1 MNTIKST
8 HHSASVSPAIDTN
21 QTRIEIGFPTK
32 EGWVESPA
40 LYTKDALR
48 IAGHPVME
56 AWETGY
62 MTMLADIST
71 RGGGKVLEV
80 GYGMGISARAIQATR
95 RASSHVVIEAHPG
108 VAQRMLADFS
118 AKIEQ
123 RHIHLL
129 TGFWQDITPLL
140 ADETFDGILFDT
152 YPLSQEE
159 IHANHFW
166 FFKEAY
172 RLLKPGGILT
182 YYSDEVNDFSAKHLA
197 KLHEA
202 GFNDIAGQVCDVRP
216 PKDCEYW
223 QHNTILAPI
232 VRKPAAV

>member
-8 HHSASVSPAIDTN
+8 HRSTSVSPVIDTN

-40 LYTKDALR
+40 LYTDRSLR

-56 AWETGY
+56 SWESGY
-62 MTMLADIST
+62 MTMLAEIST
-71 RGGGKVLEV
+71 RNGGKVLEV
-80 GYGMGISARAIQATR
+80 GYGMGISARAIQATH
-95 RASSHVVIEAHPG
+95 RAQSHVVIEAHPG
-108 VAQRMLADFS
+108 VAKRMLEDFS
-118 AKIEQ
+118 SRIEE

-140 ADETFDGILFDT
+140 ADESFEGILFDT
-152 YPLSQEE
+152 YPLTQEE

-166 FFKEAY
+166 FFKEAH

-202 GFNDIAGQVCDVRP
+202 GFSDIGGQVCAVKP
-216 PKDCEYW
+216 PKHCEYW
-223 QHNTILAPI
+223 QDDTSLAPI
-232 VRKPAAV
+232 VRKSAAA